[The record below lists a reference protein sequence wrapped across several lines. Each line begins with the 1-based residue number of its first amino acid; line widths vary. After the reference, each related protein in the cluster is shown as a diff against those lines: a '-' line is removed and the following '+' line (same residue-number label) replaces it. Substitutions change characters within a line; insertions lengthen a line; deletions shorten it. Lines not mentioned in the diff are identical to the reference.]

1 METIKRGVRKF
12 GMPRIII
19 IAFIIVILI
28 GALLEGQDMAALISD
43 SLVRVGQN
51 MLLAVAMLPCI
62 LVGAGLNMGLAIGIV
77 CGLLAGLLS
86 VQFELVSWTGFLAAC
101 AMALLFGSIAGVLYG
116 RLMNMVK
123 GSEMLIGNYLGS
135 AVVYLMCM
143 FWFAAPF
150 TNSTIIWP
158 MGGTGVRTTVPV
170 SDYYEKIL
178 NNFLAF
184 QIGKVTVPTGLFLF
198 VGAVCAVVYLFTRS
212 RTGTVLRVTGNN
224 QAFAGMI
231 GVNVNRA
238 RIIGIA
244 LSTMLA
250 AMGIVVYA
258 QSYGFYQT
266 YEGPLTMAFTP
277 MAAILLGGA
286 TMRSVKIRHAVI
298 GSFLIQILLTTA
310 LPVCNQLFPESNL
323 SEVFRIIIS
332 NGIILYALSQ
342 AGGEGR

>member
-1 METIKRGVRKF
+1 MDRMKQKVRQF

-28 GALLEGQDMAALISD
+28 GALLEGQDMAALITD

-51 MLLAVAMLPCI
+51 MILALAMLPCI

-86 VQFELVSWTGFLAAC
+86 VQFGLMSWAGFLAA
-101 AMALLFGSIAGVLYG
+101 AALALAIGVLGGLLYG
-116 RLMNMVK
+116 RLLNMVK

-135 AVVYLMCM
+135 SMVYLMCM
-143 FWFAAPF
+143 FWFSAPF
-150 TNSTIIWP
+150 TNPTIIWP

-170 SDYYEKIL
+170 SDYYEKLL
-178 NNFLAF
+178 NNFLNF
-184 QIGKVTVPTGLFLF
+184 SIGRVIIPTGLFLF
-198 VGAVCAVVYLFTRS
+198 VALVCFIVYLFTKS
-212 RTGTVLRVTGNN
+212 RTGTILRVAGNN
-224 QAFAGMI
+224 PAYAAMS

-238 RIIGIA
+238 RMIGIV

-250 AMGIVVYA
+250 ALGI
-258 QSYGFYQT
+258 
-266 YEGPLTMAFTP
+266 
-277 MAAILLGGA
+277 A

-298 GSFLIQILLTTA
+298 GTFLIQTLLTTA

-342 AGGEGR
+342 AGGETR

>member
-1 METIKRGVRKF
+1 MEGMKRSIRRF

-28 GALLEGQDMAALISD
+28 GALLEKQDMSALISD
-43 SLVRVGQN
+43 SLVRIGQN
-51 MLLAVAMLPCI
+51 MMLAVAMLPCI

-77 CGLLAGLLS
+77 SGLLAGLLS
-86 VQFELVSWTGFLAAC
+86 VQFGLTGWAGFFAAV
-101 AMALLFGSIAGVLYG
+101 AMSVIFGSLTGLLYG
-116 RLMNMVK
+116 KLMNMVR

-150 TNSTIIWP
+150 TNPTIIWP

-170 SDYYEKIL
+170 SDYYEKVL
-178 NNFLAF
+178 NNFLSF
-184 QIGKVTVPTGLFLF
+184 RIGDVTIPTGMFLF
-198 VGAVCAVVYLFTRS
+198 VFLICLIVWLFTRS
-212 RTGTVLRVTGNN
+212 R
-224 QAFAGMI
+224 AGMI
-231 GVNVNRA
+231 MKAAGNNSTFASMAGVNVNRA
-238 RIIGIA
+238 RLIGIS
-244 LSTMLA
+244 LSTMLGA
-250 AMGIVVYA
+250 IGIVIYA

-286 TMRSVKIRHAVI
+286 TMTNVKIRHAII
-298 GSFLIQILLTTA
+298 GSVLIQTLLTTA

-342 AGGEGR
+342 AGGEKR